1 METKM
6 IFTKLDRRSMLV
18 QAFYTALALTG
29 MVLLPIIVHLIP
41 FSGSRPLG
49 AYLLPM
55 FIAPLVAAFYVSP
68 IGLVLAA
75 LLAPI
80 INTALTGMPQ
90 VSMLYFVT
98 SELIVF
104 SLLVFLFVQKEKV
117 FPGFSA
123 LAFLLAKLVVMLP
136 KILIL
141 SGGLVLP
148 AIGQNLTGLAV
159 AIPGVLLLLV
169 VERLFLRQQNKNG

>member
-1 METKM
+1 MTL
-6 IFTKLDRRSMLV
+6 TKLDRRSMIV
-18 QAFYTALALTG
+18 QAIYTVLTLAG

-41 FSGSRPLG
+41 FSGTQPLG

-68 IGLVLAA
+68 IGLILAA
-75 LLAPI
+75 LLAPM

-90 VSMLYFVT
+90 VPMLYFVT

-104 SLLVFLFVQKEKV
+104 SLLVFWFVQKEKV

-123 LAFLLAKLVVMLP
+123 LAFLLAKIVVMVP

-141 SGGLVLP
+141 TGSLALP
-148 AIGQNLTGLAV
+148 VIGQNLTGLAV
-159 AIPGVLLLLV
+159 SIPGILILLV
-169 VERLFLRQQNKNG
+169 VERLLLRQQN

>member
-1 METKM
+1 MTL
-6 IFTKLDRRSMLV
+6 TKLDRRSMIV
-18 QAFYTALALTG
+18 QAIYTALTLAG

-41 FSGSRPLG
+41 FSGTQPLG

-68 IGLVLAA
+68 IGLILAA
-75 LLAPI
+75 LLAPM

-90 VSMLYFVT
+90 VPMLYFVT

-104 SLLVFLFVQKEKV
+104 SLLVFWFVQKEKV

-123 LAFLLAKLVVMLP
+123 LAFLLAKIVVMVP

-141 SGGLVLP
+141 TGSLALP
-148 AIGQNLTGLAV
+148 VIGQNLTGLAV
-159 AIPGVLLLLV
+159 SIPGILTLLV
-169 VERLFLRQQNKNG
+169 VERLLLRQQN

>member
-1 METKM
+1 MTL
-6 IFTKLDRRSMLV
+6 TKLDRRSMIV
-18 QAFYTALALTG
+18 QAIYTALTLAG

-41 FSGSRPLG
+41 FSGTQPLG

-68 IGLVLAA
+68 IGLILAA
-75 LLAPI
+75 LLAPM

-90 VSMLYFVT
+90 VPMLYFVT

-104 SLLVFLFVQKEKV
+104 SLLVFWFVQKEKV

-123 LAFLLAKLVVMLP
+123 LAFLLAKIVVMVP

-141 SGGLVLP
+141 TGSLALP
-148 AIGQNLTGLAV
+148 VIGQNLTGLAV
-159 AIPGVLLLLV
+159 SIPGILILLV
-169 VERLFLRQQNKNG
+169 VERLLLRQQN

>member
-1 METKM
+1 MTLA
-6 IFTKLDRRSMLV
+6 KLDFKRITV
-18 QAFYTALALTG
+18 QAIYTALTLTG
-29 MVLLPIIVHLIP
+29 MVLLPILVHLVP
-41 FSGSRPLG
+41 FSGSQPLG

-68 IGLVLAA
+68 VGLVLAA

-80 INTALTGMPQ
+80 INNALTGMPQ
-90 VSMLYFVT
+90 ASILYFVA
-98 SELIVF
+98 SELMVF
-104 SLLVFLFVQKEKV
+104 SVLVFWFVQKEKV

-123 LAFLLAKLVVMLP
+123 LAFVLAKVVVMVP

-141 SGGLVLP
+141 SGGLTLS

-159 AIPGVLLLLV
+159 SIPGILVLFV
-169 VERLFLRQQNKNG
+169 VERLLLHRRN

>member
-1 METKM
+1 MTL
-6 IFTKLDRRSMLV
+6 TKLDRRRMLA
-18 QAFYTALALTG
+18 QAFYTTLTLAA

-41 FSGSRPLG
+41 FSGSQPLG

-68 IGLVLAA
+68 VGLVLAA
-75 LLAPI
+75 LLAPM

-90 VSMLYFVT
+90 VPMLYFVT

-104 SLLVFLFVQKEKV
+104 SLLVFWFVQKEKV

-123 LAFLLAKLVVMLP
+123 LAFLLAKLVVMVP

-141 SGGLVLP
+141 SGGLALP

-159 AIPGVLLLLV
+159 SIPGILILFA
-169 VERLFLRQQNKNG
+169 VERLLLRQQN

>member
-1 METKM
+1 MTLAKVD
-6 IFTKLDRRSMLV
+6 IKRITV
-18 QAFYTALALTG
+18 QAIYTALTIAG

-41 FSGSRPLG
+41 FSGAQPLG

-75 LLAPI
+75 LLAPM
-80 INTALTGMPQ
+80 INNALTGMPQ
-90 VSMLYFVT
+90 VPMLYFVT
-98 SELIVF
+98 SELIIF
-104 SLLVFLFVQKEKV
+104 SLLVFWFVQKEKM
-117 FPGFSA
+117 FLGFSA
-123 LAFLLAKLVVMLP
+123 LAFLLAKLVVMVP
-136 KILIL
+136 KVLIL
-141 SGGLVLP
+141 SGGLALP

-169 VERLFLRQQNKNG
+169 VERLLLRQQNKNG